1 MLVIDSIPLEPA
13 HEAPGTQKFKGVWTP
28 LPTLE
33 ISECCESETAET
45 PIPRLYIRIQHDSV
59 ACMTQRRP
67 TSFDIAALAGVSQPT
82 VSRALSGSASVSEE
96 TRRRVLEAAE
106 QLHYKVDKNASGLR
120 RQQSKTLALLFFE
133 EWPEDALINPFYL
146 SLVGPMV
153 RRCAEHGYDL
163 LISFQQLSSDWHVD
177 YEDSRKADGII
188 LLGYGDYLEHRPRLE
203 RLVAR
208 GAHFVR
214 WGSAGEG
221 SLGTTV
227 SSDNEQGGFDAITHL
242 LQQGRRKIAFV
253 GTAGPGFPEVHERW
267 RGYCR
272 ALRAAGIEPDER
284 LRADAA
290 PDEGEGRAAAERLL
304 ARGVEFD
311 SIFAAS
317 DVAAI
322 GAMHA
327 LQQAGRIVPQAVAI
341 VGFDD
346 IPAASLASPPLTT
359 VTQDAHHAAEALVDA
374 LIESIETGSARD
386 RVLPVRL
393 TVRESSISH

>member
-1 MLVIDSIPLEPA
+1 
-13 HEAPGTQKFKGVWTP
+13 
-28 LPTLE
+28 
-33 ISECCESETAET
+33 
-45 PIPRLYIRIQHDSV
+45 
-59 ACMTQRRP
+59 MTQRRP

-214 WGSAGEG
+214 WGSAGE
-221 SLGTTV
+221 SALGTTV
-227 SSDNEQGGFDAITHL
+227 SSDNEQGGFDATTHL
-242 LQQGRRKIAFV
+242 LRQGRRRIAFI
-253 GTAGPGFPEVHERW
+253 GTAGPGFPEVQERL
-267 RGYCR
+267 RGYTR
-272 ALRAAGIEPDER
+272 ALHAAGIKTDEALRADS
-284 LRADAA
+284 A
-290 PDEGEGRAAAERLL
+290 PDEAQGRAAAEQLL
-304 ARGVEFD
+304 DRAVEFD
-311 SIFAAS
+311 AIFAAS

-327 LQQAGRIVPQAVAI
+327 LQHAGRSVPETAI

-359 VTQDAHHAAEALVDA
+359 VTQDARHAAEALVDA

-386 RVLPVRL
+386 RILPVRL